1 MPPTDT
7 IISSIEFRFMIDRAL
22 LAPRLG
28 RNDVQRVFSHAAQG
42 LLEAALPEIAT
53 SFSKAASR
61 QGQGDVIA
69 AGMIPH
75 LTPRAAAAV
84 CVVLMLRGARSPAIK
99 TLKAAFGAQP
109 EFDATIM
116 MLCRRLFEPV
126 ITTSSNV
133 IATSPLGPFTPIET
147 SAPYRS

>member
-1 MPPTDT
+1 M
-7 IISSIEFRFMIDRAL
+7 DRAL
-22 LAPRLG
+22 LARQEGKL
-28 RNDVQRVFSHAAQG
+28 DVSVAFVRAAEGVLRVDLHHLAAD
-42 LLEAALPEIAT
+42 IARV
-53 SFSKAASR
+53 ASR

-84 CVVLMLRGARSPAIK
+84 CVVWMMRGARSPAIN
-99 TLKAAFGAQP
+99 TLQQAFGTDP
-109 EFDATIM
+109 LFNSTIRI
-116 MLCRRLFEPV
+116 LCRQVFEPA
-126 ITTSSNV
+126 ITTASNV